1 MSFTKTKY
9 DSCQNQQ
16 QQQSNKS
23 IFNYVLDNS
32 MYINKN
38 ECNNYTAPF
47 LTYIPTGVSSRS
59 IDIENDL
66 KGISRINTK
75 CINCKYIPENIP
87 ESMQNNASPTNEK
100 MLDIYPNNKK
110 ECEHQYNILPNGYL
124 KR

>member
-9 DSCQNQQ
+9 DNCVNEQ

-23 IFNYVLDNS
+23 IFDYVLDNS

-47 LTYIPTGVSSRS
+47 LTYIPTGVSSKN
-59 IDIENDL
+59 IEIENDL
-66 KGISRINTK
+66 KGISRVFTK
-75 CINCKYIPENIP
+75 CIKCKYQPDDLSQSN
-87 ESMQNNASPTNEK
+87 K
-100 MLDIYPNNKK
+100 KLDLYPNNKQ

-124 KR
+124 PHNKLCKN